1 MAEREIVTVPELAS
15 YLRVH
20 PSTIYRL
27 LKKAGL
33 PAFKIGADWRFYL
46 DAVDEW
52 AEARMLGGKVKLNV
66 PREQVVPGIIRKS
79 ERG

>member
-1 MAEREIVTVPELAS
+1 MTEREIMTVEEVAA

-20 PSTIYRL
+20 QSTIYRL

-33 PAFKIGADWRFYL
+33 PAFKIGADWRFYR

-66 PREQVVPGIIRKS
+66 PREQVVAGIVRKS
-79 ERG
+79 ARG

>member
-1 MAEREIVTVPELAS
+1 MAEREVITVEEVAA

-20 PSTIYRL
+20 QSTIYRL

-33 PAFKIGADWRFYL
+33 PAFKIGADWRFYRH
-46 DAVDEW
+46 AVDEW

-66 PREQVVPGIIRKS
+66 PREQVVAGIIRKS